1 MSLLWNRDYTSLLHN
16 SVSLLPSLKEKGSKR
31 SAKCHFNS
39 VCISFSFWISKV
51 KENDYLFYF
60 FRPLW
65 IKSTTAGKRL
75 FFSPK
80 ASNSFFLFLTGFESI
95 LMLLHLPL
103 SVMPINCLHA
113 VTFEFLPT
121 IKFFQFLI
129 CLNFFSIGWASAA
142 LYEWQ

>member
-1 MSLLWNRDYTSLLHN
+1 MIICFIFSD
-16 SVSLLPSLKEKGSKR
+16 PFGSKVLQLE
-31 SAKCHFNS
+31 KDF
-39 VCISFSFWISKV
+39 
-51 KENDYLFYF
+51 
-60 FRPLW
+60 
-65 IKSTTAGKRL
+65 

-129 CLNFFSIGWASAA
+129 CLNFFSIG
-142 LYEWQ
+142 